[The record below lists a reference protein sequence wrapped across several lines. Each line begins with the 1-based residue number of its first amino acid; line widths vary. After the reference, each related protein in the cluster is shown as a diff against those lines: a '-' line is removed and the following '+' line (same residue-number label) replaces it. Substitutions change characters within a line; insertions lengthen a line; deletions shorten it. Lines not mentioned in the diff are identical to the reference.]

1 MTWQFLLSENV
12 MNMHTLPAKRG
23 PKPNINTRENLIL
36 SGVSLLHEAGF
47 AATGVQEI
55 ANAAGVPKGSF
66 YNHFAS
72 KEDFGR
78 EVVEFYFTS
87 GVPALRAVLADSR
100 IPPLERMRNYFEQR
114 IQFFKQTNFVRGCL
128 MGNMSLEIADHSGL
142 IRDTLAANFREW
154 SMMFEDCVA
163 EAQKAGSVRNPMQS
177 SLLAQ
182 FILNSWEGAL
192 LRMRVEKN
200 DQPLHDFCDVVFG
213 SLLI

>member
-1 MTWQFLLSENV
+1 
-12 MNMHTLPAKRG
+12 MNMHTSPAKRG
-23 PKPNINTRENLIL
+23 PKPNFKTRENIIL
-36 SGVSLLHEAGF
+36 AGVKLLHEAGF

-55 ANAAGVPKGSF
+55 VNAAGVPKGSF

-87 GVPALRAVLADSR
+87 GVPVLREILADPQ
-100 IPPLERMRNYFEQR
+100 IPPLDRMRNYFEQR
-114 IQFFKQTNFVRGCL
+114 IQAFKQTDFVKGCL
-128 MGNMSLEIADHSGL
+128 MGNMSLEIADHSGP
-142 IRDTLAANFREW
+142 IRDTIAANFREW
-154 SMMFEDCVA
+154 SMMFENCVA
-163 EAQKAGSVRNPMQS
+163 EAQKSGAVQNPMPS
-177 SLLAQ
+177 SVLAQ

-200 DQPLHDFCDVVFG
+200 DQPLRDFCVVVFS

>member
-1 MTWQFLLSENV
+1 
-12 MNMHTLPAKRG
+12 MNMHTSPAKRG
-23 PKPNINTRENLIL
+23 PKPNIKTRENIIL
-36 SGVSLLHEAGF
+36 AGF

-55 ANAAGVPKGSF
+55 VNAAGVPKGSF

-87 GVPALRAVLADSR
+87 GVPVLREILADQQ
-100 IPPLERMRNYFEQR
+100 IPPLDRMRNYFEQR
-114 IQFFKQTNFVRGCL
+114 IQAFKQTDFIKGCL
-128 MGNMSLEIADHSGL
+128 MGNMSLEIADHSGP
-142 IRDTLAANFREW
+142 IRDTIAANFREW
-154 SMMFEDCVA
+154 SMMFENCVA
-163 EAQKAGSVRNPMQS
+163 EAQKSGAVQNPMPS
-177 SLLAQ
+177 SVLAQ

-200 DQPLHDFCDVVFG
+200 DQPLRDFCVVVFS

>member
-1 MTWQFLLSENV
+1 
-12 MNMHTLPAKRG
+12 MHTLPAKRG

-36 SGVSLLHEAGF
+36 AGVKLLHDAGF

-55 ANAAGVPKGSF
+55 VNEAGVPKGSF

-87 GVPALRAVLADSR
+87 GEPALRDALADLR
-100 IPPLERMRNYFEQR
+100 IPPLDRLRNYFEQR
-114 IQFFKQTNFVRGCL
+114 IEVFKQTNYVRGCL
-128 MGNMSLEIADHSGL
+128 MGNLSLEIADHSGP

-154 SMMFEDCVA
+154 SMMFENCVS
-163 EAQKAGSVRNPMQS
+163 EAQKSGAVQNPMS
-177 SLLAQ
+177 SSVLAQ

-200 DQPLHDFCDVVFG
+200 DQPLRDFCVVVFC

>member
-1 MTWQFLLSENV
+1 

-36 SGVSLLHEAGF
+36 AGVKLFHNAGF

-55 ANAAGVPKGSF
+55 VNEAGVPKGSF

-87 GVPALRAVLADSR
+87 GVPALRDVLADLR
-100 IPPLERMRNYFEQR
+100 IPPLDRMRNYFEQR
-114 IQFFKQTNFVRGCL
+114 IQVFKQTNYVRGCL
-128 MGNMSLEIADHSGL
+128 MGNLSLEIADHSGP

-154 SMMFEDCVA
+154 SMMFENCVA
-163 EAQKAGSVRNPMQS
+163 EAQKSGAVQNPMPS
-177 SLLAQ
+177 SVLAQ

-192 LRMRVEKN
+192 LRMRAEKN
-200 DQPLHDFCDVVFG
+200 DQPLRDFCVVVFS

>member
-1 MTWQFLLSENV
+1 
-12 MNMHTLPAKRG
+12 MNMHTSPAKRG
-23 PKPNINTRENLIL
+23 PKPNIKTRENIIL
-36 SGVSLLHEAGF
+36 AGVKLLHEAGF

-55 ANAAGVPKGSF
+55 VNAAGVPKGSF

-87 GVPALRAVLADSR
+87 GVPVLREILADPQ
-100 IPPLERMRNYFEQR
+100 IPPLDRMRNYFEQR
-114 IQFFKQTNFVRGCL
+114 IQAFKQTDFVKGCL
-128 MGNMSLEIADHSGL
+128 MGNMSLEIADHSGP
-142 IRDTLAANFREW
+142 IRDTIAANFREW
-154 SMMFEDCVA
+154 SMMFENCVA
-163 EAQKAGSVRNPMQS
+163 EAQKSGAVQNPMPS
-177 SLLAQ
+177 SVLAQ

-200 DQPLHDFCDVVFG
+200 DQPLRDFCVVVFS

>member
-1 MTWQFLLSENV
+1 

-36 SGVSLLHEAGF
+36 AGVKLIHDAGF

-55 ANAAGVPKGSF
+55 VNEAGVPKGSF
-66 YNHFAS
+66 YNHFTS

-87 GVPALRAVLADSR
+87 GVPALRDILADLR
-100 IPPLERMRNYFEQR
+100 IPPLDRMRNYFEQR
-114 IQFFKQTNFVRGCL
+114 IEVFKQTNYVRGCL
-128 MGNMSLEIADHSGL
+128 MGNLSLEIADHSGS
-142 IRDTLAANFREW
+142 IRDTLAANFKEW
-154 SMMFEDCVA
+154 SIMFENCVA
-163 EAQKAGSVRNPMQS
+163 EAQKSGAVQNPIPSSV
-177 SLLAQ
+177 LAQ

-200 DQPLHDFCDVVFG
+200 DQPLRDFCVVVFS